1 MQKPDLITEKPRAL
15 SGLTPDFEVN
25 QNQAE
30 SEHEHEAED
39 INNYAEKISYCC
51 DQTRFLDKIMDQIQ
65 NQMSKTNQMFQ
76 EIDSGLHLIE
86 NRITSSL
93 QNAKLS
99 VEQQYSVNVCH
110 QEKISAQLR
119 QGHSEVFKL
128 RQAAVVNA
136 MSEGKA
142 VGKKTE

>member
-1 MQKPDLITEKPRAL
+1 MQEPDSISEKQTGL
-15 SGLTPDFEVN
+15 SGLTLDVQDERN
-25 QNQAE
+25 QEE
-30 SEHEHEAED
+30 SEREAED
-39 INNYAEKISYCC
+39 VNKYAEKMSYCC
-51 DQTRFLDKIMDQIQ
+51 DQSRFLDKIMDRIH
-65 NQMSKTNQMFQ
+65 NQMSKTSQMFQ
-76 EIDSGLHLIE
+76 EIDSGLHLME
-86 NRITSSL
+86 NRISSSL